1 MATIEITDSS
11 LIVHVEGLDKLFTL
25 KSSIT
30 VPLAHVRSVTVRPD
44 VRDLMYMEMGATFR
58 GVQSPGWLVAGTL
71 RTADESHYVFCDVHD
86 PNRAIAIELEHDVYQ
101 RLLVEISNESPEE
114 AQRRIERAVSKPHAV

>member
-25 KSSIT
+25 KSSLT
-30 VPLAHVRSVTVRPD
+30 VPLAHVKGVTLRPD

-71 RTADESHYVFCDVHD
+71 RSEDKSRYVFCDIHD
-86 PNRAIAIELEHDVYQ
+86 PNRAIAIELEHDAYQ
-101 RLLVEISNESPEE
+101 RLLVEVSNETPEE
-114 AQRRIERAVSKPHAV
+114 ARLRIERAAKKPHSV

>member
-71 RTADESHYVFCDVHD
+71 RSPDGSHCVFCDVHD